1 MRLSGFLGAG
11 SATSMTSFFSW
22 TFFMVFIPLCVI
34 SYTLVPNKLK
44 KYHLLLASYVFY
56 WLVSGELIIYLL
68 LSTVSI
74 RCFGLWLD
82 RMQSKMKS
90 TFSTVPKEKKKETKK
105 RYIKKQRLIIL
116 LAVFLHIG
124 GLLFLKYSAFFT
136 FNINK
141 LFEHFNIPVVLA
153 IPRYLLP
160 IGISFF
166 TLQALSY
173 ILDVYH
179 GVIKADRNIGRLALF
194 LGFFPQIVE
203 GPICRYSQTA
213 EQLWNAAPVKYE
225 NLTFGLQRFLFGML
239 KKLVIADRLSP
250 IVIEIFDKY
259 NEYSGAIIA
268 LGAVSYTIQLYM
280 DFSGSMDAVIGIA
293 QIFGIRM
300 PENFERP
307 FFSRSISEFW
317 KRWHITL
324 GTWLKDYLFYPIV
337 TAGKMKKL
345 TASARKKIGNHFGP
359 LLAGSIALFCVWIC
373 NGLWH
378 GSGWNYIFFG
388 MYHFVLILSGS
399 AITPAVNKINN
410 QLHINADS
418 FLYRLMQMVRTSVL
432 VVIGEL
438 FFRANGL
445 RNGFRMFGKMVTG
458 LLPSLPDKQGLI
470 NVLIRTGRNSKD
482 LIIVA
487 VTLAAVFAV
496 SVLNEKRISVRDEL
510 AKRKILI
517 RWAVF
522 YLLIVYIII
531 FGAYGA
537 GYKPIDPLY
546 AQF

>member
-1 MRLSGFLGAG
+1 MQLSGFLGAG
-11 SATSMTSFFSW
+11 SATSMTSFFTL
-22 TFFMVFIPLCVI
+22 TFFMVFVPLCVI
-34 SYTLVPNKLK
+34 SYTLVPNQLK

-74 RCFGLWLD
+74 CCFGLWLD
-82 RMQSKMKS
+82 RVQSKMKS
-90 TFSTVPKEKKKETKK
+90 ALSVIPKEEKKETKK

-116 LAVFLHIG
+116 LAVFVHIG
-124 GLLFLKYSAFFT
+124 VLLFLKYSAFFA

-141 LFEHFNIPVVLA
+141 LFAYFNIPVILA
-153 IPRYLLP
+153 IPKYLLP

-213 EQLWNAAPVKYE
+213 EQLWNAGPIKYE
-225 NLTFGLQRFLFGML
+225 NLTFGIQRYLFGML

-259 NEYSGAIIA
+259 NEFSGGIIA
-268 LGAVSYTIQLYM
+268 LGAVFYTIQLYM

-324 GTWLKDYLFYPIV
+324 GAWMKDYLFYPIV

-345 TASARKKIGNHFGP
+345 TAAARKKIGNHFGP
-359 LLAGSIALFCVWIC
+359 LLAGSIALFCVWFC

-378 GSGWNYIFFG
+378 GSAWSFIFFG
-388 MYHFVLILSGS
+388 MYHFVLILSGN
-399 AITPAVNKINN
+399 AIAPAVNSINN
-410 QLHINADS
+410 HLHINADS
-418 FLYRLMQMVRTSVL
+418 FWYRLMQMVRTSVL

-445 RNGFRMFGKMVTG
+445 RNGFLMFGKMVTG
-458 LLPSLPDKQGLI
+458 LVPNLFDRQGLI
-470 NVLIRTGRNSKD
+470 NVLIRTGRNSLD

-487 VTLAAVFAV
+487 VTLVAVFAV
-496 SVLNEKRISVRDEL
+496 SILNEKGISVRDEL

-522 YLLIVYIII
+522 YLLIVYIVI